1 MDRSSLYLMF
11 VAKLLGESVGDEFL
25 DLSGCDVSSLKAS
38 VLRKD
43 YDEVTRSLLGK
54 ALDEFYKNYGF
65 EAKGEPDHLITMLA
79 FMAHLAR
86 DYSSESL
93 KIQHRFLNVHP
104 TPPFHLRQDEGGTRP
119 PLTCRGGGA
128 PAGGGV
134 RPPPPLRA

>member
-11 VAKLLGESVGDEFL
+11 VAKLLGEPVGEEFL

-65 EAKGEPDHLITMLA
+65 ETRGEPDHLITMLA
-79 FMAHLAR
+79 FMAHAPFSSGRTRGAR
-86 DYSSESL
+86 GSAE
-93 KIQHRFLNVHP
+93 P
-104 TPPFHLRQDEGGTRP
+104 TALRI
-119 PLTCRGGGA
+119 GA
-128 PAGGGV
+128 PAGRGV
-134 RPPPPLRA
+134 RPPPLRFR

>member
-11 VAKLLGESVGDEFL
+11 VAKLLGEPVGDEFL

-86 DYSSESL
+86 DYSGESL
-93 KIQHRFLNVHP
+93 KIQHRFLNVHLIP
-104 TPPFHLRQDEGGTRP
+104 LVRYAESVCPGLRTMREILEEDLKVVAT
-119 PLTCRGGGA
+119 LLH
-128 PAGGGV
+128 V
-134 RPPPPLRA
+134 R